1 MTPIEIHFD
10 RGHGEK
16 TLVLSAQRIGE
27 GGAKDLL
34 ATWRP
39 DVVVFAVNGADY
51 AAPPFDKGAPVLRS
65 IRSSSGQSFRDWKM
79 LLPLDQSPEA
89 FLRILPDIGRHEPK
103 AVTNWGIWVCES
115 QDATRFPHLMAVNFP
130 LWDMRGGLQGTGS
143 KEAAQLSAV
152 YRAVLGGVDLFRAC
166 RLVPLRTLAMSDLGG
181 NMLKTSGNNLQTTR
195 IGVLGEVIGA
205 WLAMSASTDRVVIA
219 FHGDLAEAWNEHA
232 GQSKDDEVEFGEAR
246 ELRKQNAGLCRRLV
260 DRVNTSSPLGSS
272 LATRLRENAD
282 LFDGDTPSLL
292 TDLTQSRTLAE
303 AIVVYFLEVNAS
315 GRKLPFEFDKKIDF
329 MGEQCGVS
337 AWIKSYLHT
346 LRILGN
352 EGAHTKNSQKR
363 RPEQP
368 VGRDLVVIHAALNRV
383 LNFAYDEFEAQ
394 PR

>member
-16 TLVLSAQRIGE
+16 TLVLSPQRIGE
-27 GGAKDLL
+27 GGADDLL
-34 ATWRP
+34 ASWHP
-39 DVVVFAVNGADY
+39 DVVVFAANGADY
-51 AAPPFDKGAPVLRS
+51 AAPPFEKGAPVLRS
-65 IRSSSGQSFRDWKM
+65 IRSSSGQTCRDWKM
-79 LLPLDQSPEA
+79 LLPLAQSSEA
-89 FLRILPDIGRHEPK
+89 FLRILPDTGKHEPK
-103 AVTNWGIWVCES
+103 AVANWGIWVCES
-115 QDATRFPHLMAVNFP
+115 EDAPRFPHLLAVNFP
-130 LWDMRGGLQGTGS
+130 LWDMRGALQGAESAGV
-143 KEAAQLSAV
+143 AQLSSV
-152 YRAVLGGVDLFRAC
+152 YRAVLGAVDLFRAC

-181 NMLKTSGNNLQTTR
+181 NMLKTPGSGLQTTR

-205 WLAMSASTDRVVIA
+205 WLAVSASTDRVVIA

-232 GQSKDDEVEFGEAR
+232 GRTRDEEVEFGEAA
-246 ELRKQNAGLCRRLV
+246 ELRKQNAGLCRRLAG
-260 DRVNTSSPLGSS
+260 RVNTSSALGSS
-272 LATRLRENAD
+272 LATRLMENAD

-303 AIVVYFLEVNAS
+303 ALVVYFLEVNAS
-315 GRKLPFEFDKKIDF
+315 GRKLPFEFDKKIEF

-368 VGRDLVVIHAALNRV
+368 VGRDLVVIHAALNRI
-383 LNFAYDEFEAQ
+383 LNFAYEEFE
-394 PR
+394 